1 MSIRISI
8 IIPTKNAEKHI
19 KKCIGSILSQS
30 LESYEILVVDYKS
43 TDKTK
48 RIVSKF
54 DSPKVK
60 WIEHEESGIYSAMN
74 KGVIGASG
82 EWILFL
88 GADDFLSNST
98 VLYNL
103 FLENTST
110 DLILGKVQNINRHS
124 NNIREVYQNNLS
136 KSLFWRNTIHHQGII
151 YNKEILMK
159 NPFNTSYNIL
169 ADYDLN
175 LKLLNKRIT
184 FTYKDILISQS
195 NAGGVSKDFTKKLY
209 KEELKLKKEHLPKW
223 AYTINVI
230 LVMLKFWIK
239 G

>member
-1 MSIRISI
+1 
-8 IIPTKNAEKHI
+8 
-19 KKCIGSILSQS
+19 
-30 LESYEILVVDYKS
+30 
-43 TDKTK
+43 
-48 RIVSKF
+48 
-54 DSPKVK
+54 
-60 WIEHEESGIYSAMN
+60 
-74 KGVIGASG
+74 
-82 EWILFL
+82 
-88 GADDFLSNST
+88 
-98 VLYNL
+98 
-103 FLENTST
+103 
-110 DLILGKVQNINRHS
+110 
-124 NNIREVYQNNLS
+124 
-136 KSLFWRNTIHHQGII
+136 
-151 YNKEILMK
+151 MK